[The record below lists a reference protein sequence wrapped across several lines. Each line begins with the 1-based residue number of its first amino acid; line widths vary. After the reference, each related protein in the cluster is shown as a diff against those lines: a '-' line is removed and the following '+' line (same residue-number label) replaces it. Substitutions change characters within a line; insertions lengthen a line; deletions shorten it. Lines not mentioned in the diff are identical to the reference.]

1 MTTTSDE
8 NSVMADSVC
17 EVTKSQRSNPKSI
30 SYPSPP
36 NSPSRTT
43 EAFRE
48 ETRPVTAL
56 CSSPLSPPTTP
67 PRQSP
72 ASHVH
77 EKQATEERVDAAK
90 LRSGL
95 GLDDKRCGAPTK
107 KGSPC
112 RCWSPAVN
120 RAAVTSKLESMIGL
134 TQSSM
139 ELEGELDTLAKF
151 VHCKRHE
158 SGLPKRNRIEA
169 WIQIFPMGE
178 ASAAISIEK
187 EILKLLDLQSPQCI
201 RVVDD
206 TGTRCEQKIGV
217 LETNMYCPEHISERS
232 LQKTASWKS
241 KIEGILAEHAVKLLE
256 GGAPNETGAPC
267 KVPNTQSLAESSSAS
282 EKDSLASSSGGL
294 SIPNFDRD
302 LSTYWPNTYKT
313 SPFDIRERSKRL
325 DAYKS
330 SYKMIRGKINA
341 PLEGMDLRNGYVYVY
356 EVEGNSGFVKIGY
369 TTRSVEE
376 RLQDWEFDCN
386 RVPKALYPIPS
397 STATTIPHAR
407 RVEALCHAELNHRR
421 IRIDCDCCFK
431 HHVEWF
437 EVSSTEAIS
446 IIQRWSNWMAKRP
459 YKSSLRGGSKRII
472 REEERER
479 AKDMDSFMRD
489 ISESI
494 QLEAN
499 GSVR

>member
-1 MTTTSDE
+1 
-8 NSVMADSVC
+8 
-17 EVTKSQRSNPKSI
+17 
-30 SYPSPP
+30 
-36 NSPSRTT
+36 
-43 EAFRE
+43 
-48 ETRPVTAL
+48 
-56 CSSPLSPPTTP
+56 
-67 PRQSP
+67 
-72 ASHVH
+72 
-77 EKQATEERVDAAK
+77 
-90 LRSGL
+90 
-95 GLDDKRCGAPTK
+95 
-107 KGSPC
+107 
-112 RCWSPAVN
+112 
-120 RAAVTSKLESMIGL
+120 
-134 TQSSM
+134 M

-206 TGTRCEQKIGV
+206 TGTRCEQKIGGQRVSHCASTIAESIKQEIYLNKFYLNGLLEV

-431 HHVEWF
+431 HHLEWF

-446 IIQRWSNWMAKRP
+446 IIQKWSNWMAKRP